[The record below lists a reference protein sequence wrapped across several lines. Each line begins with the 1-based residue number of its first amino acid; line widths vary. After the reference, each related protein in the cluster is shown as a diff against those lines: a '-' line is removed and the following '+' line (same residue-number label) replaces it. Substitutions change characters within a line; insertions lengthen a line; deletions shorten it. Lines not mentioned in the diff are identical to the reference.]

1 MKLLLTIS
9 VFLLMLFNQGVRA
22 ESILKNFSQKASSS
36 LLSFSYE
43 FSTKGDLP
51 LKGKGTA
58 LVQGRNFI
66 IKGEGLEVRCDG
78 SSRWTMDPVAKE
90 AVAESVDET
99 GRDYMTDPALLL
111 ASMEASFTELSCSK
125 GRFQGKEADIIVLKP
140 KTASQLK
147 EAELYFEK
155 GLPFFAKVTLK
166 DGTIASFSLKDM
178 KFLEKTDEARFS
190 FDASSL
196 DSSWVVTDLR

>member
-1 MKLLLTIS
+1 MKPVLTIS
-9 VFLLMLFNQGVRA
+9 FFLLLFLNQGMRA
-22 ESILKNFSQKASSS
+22 EGILKNFSEKAASS

-58 LVQGRNFI
+58 LVQGRSFI

-78 SSRWTMDPVAKE
+78 SSRWTVDPVAKE
-90 AVAESVDET
+90 AVAESVDESV
-99 GRDYMTDPALLL
+99 RDYMTDPALLL
-111 ASMEASFTELSCSK
+111 ASMETSFIERSCAK
-125 GRFQGKEADIIVLKP
+125 GKFQGKDVDIIILKP
-140 KTASQLK
+140 KDVSSLK

-155 GLPFFAKVTLK
+155 GLPVFAKVSLK
-166 DGTIASFSLKDM
+166 DGTIASFTLKDM
-178 KFLEKTDEARFS
+178 KFLEKKDEKSFS
-190 FDASSL
+190 FDGSSL